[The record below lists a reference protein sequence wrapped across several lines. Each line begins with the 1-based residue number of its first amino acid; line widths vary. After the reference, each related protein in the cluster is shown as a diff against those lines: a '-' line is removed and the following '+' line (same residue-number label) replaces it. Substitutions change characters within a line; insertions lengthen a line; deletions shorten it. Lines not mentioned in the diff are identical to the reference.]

1 MMKKRNKLL
10 LCMVFALLCCAGCM
24 RSKSPTAVE
33 KEQTSQRQDREEN
46 DASQETD
53 TATSA
58 TKEEETMKISIR
70 TDTITLIYELNQ
82 SQAARSLYAQL
93 PLTLEIQDYSTNE
106 KIFYPPQEL
115 SLEDTPLADAKQ
127 GTLAY
132 YAPWGD
138 VVLFYDDFGKGSQL
152 YALGE
157 IISGKE
163 QIENLQGNV
172 TIAPYQE

>member
-1 MMKKRNKLL
+1 
-10 LCMVFALLCCAGCM
+10 
-24 RSKSPTAVE
+24 
-33 KEQTSQRQDREEN
+33 
-46 DASQETD
+46 
-53 TATSA
+53 
-58 TKEEETMKISIR
+58 MKISIR